1 MQLTQCTRDRTE
13 QVEKQI
19 HMYLVIFGS
28 KKYTVGKRSKQLILH
43 GYKKY
48 ILDSRN
54 DDHVEY
60 TEKSLKTRSLK

>member
-13 QVEKQI
+13 QVENK
-19 HMYLVIFGS
+19 YLVIFGS